1 MTTHSIVP
9 TLATLHG
16 HFSRELPPVLTIAP
30 GDRVRFQTLDVRWG
44 SPDHADPFAAAETFA
59 GRDPERDPGHALCG
73 PVWIEGARAGMT
85 LEVRIVS
92 LRVGRWGYT
101 SAGGYPSH
109 WNVKLGLDRP
119 PAVPVRWAL
128 DPDTL
133 TGRDARGRTVALRPF
148 LGIMGMPPDEPGR
161 HPTGPPRPC
170 GGNIDCKELV
180 AGSTLFLPIPVDG
193 ALFSAGDGHA
203 LQGDGEVAGPAL
215 ECPFES
221 AELEFHLRPELKLAR
236 PRARTPAG
244 WVTFGF
250 HDSLDEAVPQALSDM
265 LDLLDEQLGCGRRE
279 ALALAS
285 LVVDLHVTQIVNGVR
300 GVHALIA
307 HEALAKLVAR

>member
-1 MTTHSIVP
+1 MTTHTLIP

-16 HFSRELPPVLTIAP
+16 HFSRELPPVLRIAP

-44 SPDHADPFAAAETFA
+44 AFEQPDPFGSITPFPD
-59 GRDPERDPGHALCG
+59 RDAERDPGHAMCG

-85 LEVRIVS
+85 LEVRVLS
-92 LRVGRWGYT
+92 LRVGRWGWT

-109 WNVKLGLDRP
+109 WNVKLGIDTP
-119 PAVPVRWAL
+119 PHVHIPWAL

-133 TGRDARGRTVALRPF
+133 TGRDPLGRTVQLRPF

-161 HPTGPPRPC
+161 HPTSPPRAS

-180 AGSTLFLPIPVDG
+180 AGSTLYLPIPMDG

-203 LQGDGEVAGPAL
+203 VQGDGEVAGPAL
-215 ECPFES
+215 ECPFEA
-221 AELEFHLRPELKLAR
+221 AELEFHLRPDLKLVR
-236 PRARTPAG
+236 PRANTPRG

-250 HDSLDEAVPQALSDM
+250 HDSLDEATAIALSDM
-265 LDLLDEQLGCGRRE
+265 LDLLDEQLGCGRRA
-279 ALALAS
+279 ALALSS

-300 GVHALIA
+300 GIHAILA
-307 HEALAKLVAR
+307 HEALARLMTR